1 MKLTEKQKI
10 CRKKY
15 YYENRKRLLEGKKEY
30 WEKNKKILLERHKKW
45 VIKNRKHY
53 LDYLKNYRA
62 KNKKKIIQEKKEYY
76 LKNRNK
82 IIVNAVEYS
91 RKKLK
96 TDPLFRLI
104 ENYRSRTR
112 SALKGIDKSEPTLKL
127 LGIPNNDFFR
137 NFMEEQFQEGMT
149 WKNYGHNGWHIDHII
164 PCASFDFSD
173 PEQQKKCF
181 HYTNLQPLWAHD
193 NMSKGNKIISGD
205 LTSPKT

>member
-15 YYENRKRLLEGKKEY
+15 YYKNRKRLLESKKKY
-30 WEKNKKILLERHKKW
+30 RDKNKKILSERYKKW
-45 VIKNRKHY
+45 SIKNRKHIS
-53 LDYLKNYRA
+53 DYMKKWRYKNREILPQKKREYYF
-62 KNKKKIIQEKKEYY
+62 KNK
-76 LKNRNK
+76 NK
-82 IIVNAVEYS
+82 IIVKVVEYS

-96 TDPLFRLI
+96 TDPFFRLI
-104 ENYRSRTR
+104 ENYRKRTR

-137 NFMEEQFQEGMT
+137 NFIEEQFQEGMT
-149 WKNYGHNGWHIDHII
+149 WKNYGHNGWHIDHVK
-164 PCASFDFSD
+164 PCTSFDLSD

-205 LTSPKT
+205 ITSPKM